1 MGHKPATSSGYLF
14 FELPSSPGQGK
25 KTTTAACLLWVWP
38 EKHFYPAKHKHIHGD
53 SISEYKFKRGFKPE
67 GERIKNVMEEIFH
80 VAPQDNG
87 GKLTI
92 NYGAIKELKA
102 WVENKKLFVET
113 QSDLTVKDTNV
124 ILDTNKK
131 FRDFL
136 EEATGFTAKERLKQA
151 KKEVQAQRKSL
162 SSSFRRFRR
171 FNDRSRD
178 CLPFPP
184 ARREKILRGVEE
196 GMKSHEWV
204 PVEDI
209 EAFTRI
215 GHKTVEYRLNELVDK
230 NVIERYIQSYVG
242 YRLKFDGYDILAID
256 AFVKKETITA
266 LGDVIGVGKESVVI
280 AAMGLRPCAIKFHR
294 EGRSSFKQVETV
306 PPASRGHRDRELF
319 MAVRGHAGGKARV
332 RRPGKAFPRRERPGA
347 HRLQP
352 ERCRHERGRR
362 RGNGEG

>member
-67 GERIKNVMEEIFH
+67 GERIKNVMEEIFQ

-92 NYGAIKELKA
+92 NYGAMKELKA

-151 KKEVQAQRKSL
+151 KKEVQGA
-162 SSSFRRFRR
+162 
-171 FNDRSRD
+171 D
-178 CLPFPP
+178 
-184 ARREKILRGVEE
+184 EK
-196 GMKSHEWV
+196 
-204 PVEDI
+204 
-209 EAFTRI
+209 A
-215 GHKTVEYRLNELVDK
+215 
-230 NVIERYIQSYVG
+230 
-242 YRLKFDGYDILAID
+242 
-256 AFVKKETITA
+256 
-266 LGDVIGVGKESVVI
+266 
-280 AAMGLRPCAIKFHR
+280 
-294 EGRSSFKQVETV
+294 
-306 PPASRGHRDRELF
+306 
-319 MAVRGHAGGKARV
+319 
-332 RRPGKAFPRRERPGA
+332 
-347 HRLQP
+347 
-352 ERCRHERGRR
+352 
-362 RGNGEG
+362 